1 MYKVGK
7 ISKIV
12 TISKVGVISKIGTT
26 SKFGAKCPNIENW
39 NNKIILY

>member
-12 TISKVGVISKIGTT
+12 TISKVGVISKVVTT
-26 SKFGAKCPNIENW
+26 SKVGATCPNIENW
-39 NNKIILY
+39 NNNIIL